1 MEVRKFEKKS
11 GLNKNS
17 IEIVNYYNLYNQEK
31 DESIKDCIH
40 YYVTHS
46 LKFNCSL
53 SEFKTENDLVSFL
66 LKDKKNLI
74 STKEQIES
82 SRDFANSIL
91 DFDNLLISSKTDA
104 RTKSLII
111 IKSIGLKKSQ
121 AEKLFD
127 NFKPKDFDTFVK
139 MFVDKY
145 MRQNA
150 KSFIST
156 INQDYFKITL
166 SDIYL
171 SKFNYYN
178 FDIEFSIKVDNL
190 DENVLLEIGN
200 ILTNMPKFA

>member
-17 IEIVNYYNLYNQEK
+17 IAIVNYYNLYNQEK
-31 DESIKDCIH
+31 DESIKDCIS

-53 SEFKTENDLVSFL
+53 SKFKTENDLVSFL

-104 RTKSLII
+104 RTKSLVI
-111 IKSIGLKKSQ
+111 IKSVGLKKSQ
-121 AEKLFD
+121 DEKLFD
-127 NFKPKDFDTFVK
+127 NFVPKDFDTFVK
-139 MFVDKY
+139 NFVDKY

-156 INQDYFKITL
+156 IKQDNFKISL

-178 FDIEFSIKVDNL
+178 FDIEFSIKVDDL
-190 DENVLLEIGN
+190 DENVLLEIGSV
-200 ILTNMPKFA
+200 LTNMPKFA